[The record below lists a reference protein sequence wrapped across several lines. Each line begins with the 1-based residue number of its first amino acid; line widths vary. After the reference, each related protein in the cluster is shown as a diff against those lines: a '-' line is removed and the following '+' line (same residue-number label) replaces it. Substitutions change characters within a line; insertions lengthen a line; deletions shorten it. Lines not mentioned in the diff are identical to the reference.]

1 MEKQLERVSFP
12 SFWISPDVDFFDTPI
27 NKMLNKNKHK
37 RCMSGKSSPYQDQS
51 SLLKLRSALN
61 TITRKQSPNATAK
74 IKKSPYLQK
83 NACVSNKYNFV
94 VTKPKPKK
102 VLKKTKKKIGKGHV
116 EKLKML
122 NKKECKLAPKIY
134 ENQIFCDIYDEQ
146 GNHDRVMETFDISA
160 NMTKNEEDSIVFNA
174 KFIVASNLEA
184 EQEETE
190 HKSSIKPP
198 DNSFLASTE
207 RKIKSHH
214 FELFKKLE
222 NLANERSLDEEV

>member
-27 NKMLNKNKHK
+27 NKMLSKNKHK

-61 TITRKQSPNATAK
+61 TITRKHSPNVSAK
-74 IKKSPYLQK
+74 LKKSPYQQK
-83 NACVSNKYNFV
+83 NICMGNKSNFV

-102 VLKKTKKKIGKGHV
+102 VLKKIKKKSIMGAV
-116 EKLKML
+116 EKLKIL

-134 ENQIFCDIYDEQ
+134 ENQIFSDIYDEQ

-160 NMTKNEEDSIVFNA
+160 NRTKIEEDRIASNV
-174 KFIVASNLEA
+174 KFIVANNLET

-214 FELFKKLE
+214 FELFQKLE
-222 NLANERSLDEEV
+222 NLAAERSMDEEV